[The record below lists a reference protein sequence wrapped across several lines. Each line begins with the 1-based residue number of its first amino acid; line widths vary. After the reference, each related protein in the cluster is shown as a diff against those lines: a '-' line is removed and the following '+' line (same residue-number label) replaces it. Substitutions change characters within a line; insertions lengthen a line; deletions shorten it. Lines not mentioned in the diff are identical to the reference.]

1 MLTLDVTC
9 PDGVCAGGVVS
20 LERPDDGMQF
30 EVVVPEGIEPGMQF
44 AVELP
49 DGATADSAL
58 ELQLTDEQA
67 QAFQKLDAALRNH
80 APLTQFVEQ
89 HCSELMAYDDG
100 DTELPLEWMSLH
112 REFVRLVETRVEEV
126 LGASTLG
133 SSHALFALV
142 AASHGSCVR
151 DVAADT
157 LVDKLLAIG
166 DFAYFC
172 RHMRALALTQSQRR
186 ATARGYPIVGS
197 HMPPTVVA

>member
-1 MLTLDVTC
+1 MVTLDVTC
-9 PDGVCAGGVVS
+9 PDGVGAGGVVS

-30 EVVVPEGIEPGMQF
+30 EVLVPEGIRPGMQF

-49 DGATADSAL
+49 DGATAL
-58 ELQLTDEQA
+58 GLQLTDEQT
-67 QAFQKLDAALRNH
+67 QAFQKLDAALRSH

-89 HCSELMAYDDG
+89 HCSELGAYDDG
-100 DTELPLEWMSLH
+100 QTELPLEWMSLH

-133 SSHALFALV
+133 SSQALFALV

-172 RHMRALALTQSQRR
+172 GHMRALAHTQSQRR

-197 HMPPTVVA
+197 HMPPSVVA